1 MLQFNHNVS
10 PSKSMSFTTP
20 FVKKIYLLALLVV
33 CMSCNSQHQK
43 EVRFDTQTMNLKG
56 NIKHIT
62 EKTGDKTWD
71 FEFKDNN
78 LLLVKS
84 YFLGASYD
92 LQYRLEYNKGKLLQ
106 IHSRSSVVSL
116 EIFTTNFELRL
127 PLYGFQSAQKLI
139 RNKQGDVVGVFYKNQ
154 TPNEYMLKYTYDKFN
169 NWITRELY
177 MEPGNYLKERTE
189 RTILYDKKIEQKEI
203 RFSNTKLDSIFTVAQ
218 RRNEFIATSIN
229 NSIEKDHSKLNLI
242 NNYLNKNFDGV
253 KATVADVDNLIIR
266 FDAAYGKE
274 NLSKELEFL
283 KDKMVILQSIA
294 MKESF
299 LWSELQVIIPQL
311 ISGEKSVK
319 DIQEPF
325 KDRTLLTASLERI
338 RVIQLWEEQYINK

>member
-1 MLQFNHNVS
+1 MLQFNYNLL
-10 PSKSMSFTTP
+10 PDKSMSFITT
-20 FVKKIYLLALLVV
+20 FVKKKYSLALLVV
-33 CMSCNSQHQK
+33 CMSCNSQQQK

-106 IHSRSSVVSL
+106 IHSRSSVVSP

-127 PLYGFQSAQKLI
+127 PLYGFQNAHKLV

-154 TPNEYMLKYTYDKFN
+154 TPNEYTLKYTYDKFN
-169 NWITRELY
+169 NWITREVY
-177 MEPGNYLKERTE
+177 IEPGNYLKERTE
-189 RTILYDKKIEQKEI
+189 RTILYDRKIEQKEI
-203 RFSNTKLDSIFTVAQ
+203 SSWNSKLDSIFTVAQ

-229 NSIEKDHSKLNLI
+229 NNIEEDHSKLNLI

-253 KATVADVDNLIIR
+253 KTTVADVDNLIIR
-266 FDAAYGKE
+266 FDAVYGKE

-319 DIQEPF
+319 DIPEPF

-338 RVIQLWEEQYINK
+338 KVIRLWEEQYINK